1 MSDYDDLFQL
11 LEEAAKIVQTI
22 KYESQLLR
30 GNKVD
35 SSNWHTVDK
44 LHKELNNK
52 LHEAVHYYDKYLS
65 YFPRY

>member
-22 KYESQLLR
+22 KYESQLMR
-30 GNKVD
+30 GNKTD

-52 LHEAVHYYDKYLS
+52 LHEAVYHYDKYLS
-65 YFPRY
+65 YYPRY